1 MSKQKQQSLTRR
13 TFLQGATAGA
23 AIVAGTGAST
33 ATPAGGGGLSS
44 LPDTASNGKLALLGG
59 KPVRTSPFTAWPIM
73 AEPEEKHLLE
83 VLHSKRWNRMEG
95 SRVAQFEKL
104 WSQQLGVQDCLATS
118 SGTSALACSMN
129 ALEIGPGDEVIVPP
143 YTFVATI
150 NAVLMQH
157 ALPVFVDTDRE
168 TMQID
173 ARKVE
178 AAITPRTRAIL
189 PVHLGGSVADMD
201 TLLEISRRRQI
212 PLLEDA
218 CQSHLA
224 EWRGRK
230 VGTLGDL
237 GCFSLQASKNL
248 NSGEGGVI
256 VSQNQTLLDICR
268 SFHNQGRGQADTSF
282 AYVRNGDNRR
292 MTEFQ
297 GAILLAQL
305 TRLEEQAQRREQN
318 AAHLTKLLREIPGI
332 TPARMYEGCTRN
344 AYHLYM
350 LRYDP
355 APFKGLSRT
364 RFLQALR
371 AEGIPGGGGYSP
383 LYREPF
389 LENTLQSRAYRY
401 VYTAKQ
407 LDDYRASLQC
417 PENDRLC
424 AEAVW
429 FTQTMFLGTR
439 ADMEQIAAAIEKI
452 HRQAEDLLQA

>member
-1 MSKQKQQSLTRR
+1 MKKNFSRR
-13 TFLQGATAGA
+13 NFLQTSLAGA
-23 AIVAGTGAST
+23 VVSGAPAHLPVDSRHAD
-33 ATPAGGGGLSS
+33 ATRP
-44 LPDTASNGKLALLGG
+44 ALLGG
-59 KPVRTSPFTAWPIM
+59 PPVRSTAFPSWPLVG
-73 AEPEEKHLLE
+73 EVEERHLLE
-83 VLHSKRWNRMEG
+83 TLRSRKWNRMEG
-95 SRVAQFEKL
+95 GVVARFEKE
-104 WSQQLGVQDCLATS
+104 WAARLGATHVLATS
-118 SGTSALACSMN
+118 SGTSALACAMN

-143 YTFVATI
+143 YTFVATV

-173 ARKVE
+173 ARKIE
-178 AAITPRTRAIL
+178 AAITPRTRAIM

-201 TLLEISRRRQI
+201 AILAIARRHNL
-212 PLLEDA
+212 PVVEDA

-224 EWRGRK
+224 EWRGKK

-248 NSGEGGVI
+248 NSGEGGI
-256 VSQNQTLLDICR
+256 VVAREQRLIESCR

-292 MTEFQ
+292 LTEFQ

-305 TRLEEQAQRREQN
+305 TRFDEQVRRREEN
-318 AAHLTKLLREIPGI
+318 AGYLTSLLRQIPGI
-332 TPARMYEGCTRN
+332 TPARMYEGVTRN

-350 LRYDP
+350 FRYDP
-355 APFKGLSRT
+355 AAFSGLSRA
-364 RFLQALR
+364 RFLHALK
-371 AEGIPGGGGYSP
+371 AEGIPCGGGYSP

-389 LENTLQSRAYRY
+389 LENTLNSRAYKY
-401 VYTAKQ
+401 IYTAKQ
-407 LDDYRASLQC
+407 LDDYRQRLNC

-429 FTQTMFLGTR
+429 FTQTMFLGGR
-439 ADMEQIAAAIEKI
+439 EDMDQIATAISKI
-452 HRQAEDLLQA
+452 QKQSGELVKG

>member
-1 MSKQKQQSLTRR
+1 
-13 TFLQGATAGA
+13 
-23 AIVAGTGAST
+23 
-33 ATPAGGGGLSS
+33 
-44 LPDTASNGKLALLGG
+44 
-59 KPVRTSPFTAWPIM
+59 
-73 AEPEEKHLLE
+73 
-83 VLHSKRWNRMEG
+83 
-95 SRVAQFEKL
+95 
-104 WSQQLGVQDCLATS
+104 
-118 SGTSALACSMN
+118 MN

-143 YTFVATI
+143 YTFVATV

-173 ARKVE
+173 ARKIE
-178 AAITPRTRAIL
+178 AAITPRTRAIM
-189 PVHLGGSVADMD
+189 PVHLGGSVAEMD
-201 TLLEISRRRQI
+201 AILAIAAKHRL
-212 PLLEDA
+212 PVVEDA

-224 EWRGRK
+224 EWRGKK

-256 VSQNQTLLDICR
+256 VSREARLIEICR

-292 MTEFQ
+292 LTEFQ

-305 TRLEEQAQRREQN
+305 SRLDEQARRREEN
-318 AAHLTKLLREIPGI
+318 AAHLTSLLRQIPGI
-332 TPARMYEGCTRN
+332 SPARMYDGVTRN

-355 APFKGLSRT
+355 AAFKGLTRA

-371 AEGIPGGGGYSP
+371 AEGVPGGGGYSP

-389 LENTLQSRAYRY
+389 LENTLNSRAYRY
-401 VYTAKQ
+401 VYTARQ
-407 LDDYRASLQC
+407 LEDYRQRLNF

-424 AEAVW
+424 TEAVW
-429 FTQTMFLGTR
+429 FTQTMLLGGR
-439 ADMEQIAAAIEKI
+439 ADMEQIATAIEKI
-452 HRQAEDLLQA
+452 QRHADELVRG

>member
-1 MSKQKQQSLTRR
+1 MKKNFSRR
-13 TFLQGATAGA
+13 NFLQTSLAGA
-23 AIVAGTGAST
+23 VASSVAP
-33 ATPAGGGGLSS
+33 ATPAGPAPLDSAK
-44 LPDTASNGKLALLGG
+44 PALLGG
-59 KPVRTSPFTAWPIM
+59 TPVRTAAFPSWPLVGE
-73 AEPEEKHLLE
+73 AEERHLLE
-83 VLHSKRWNRMEG
+83 TLRSRKWNRMEG
-95 SRVAQFEKL
+95 GVVARFEKE
-104 WSQQLGVQDCLATS
+104 WATRLGATHVLATS

-143 YTFVATI
+143 YTFVATV

-173 ARKVE
+173 ARRIE
-178 AAITPRTRAIL
+178 AAITPRTRAIM

-201 TLLEISRRRQI
+201 TILAIARRHNL
-212 PLLEDA
+212 PVVEDA

-224 EWRGRK
+224 EWRGKK

-256 VSQNQTLLDICR
+256 VAREQRLIESCR

-292 MTEFQ
+292 LTEFQ

-305 TRLEEQAQRREQN
+305 TRFDEQVRRREEN
-318 AAHLTKLLREIPGI
+318 AGYLTTLLRQIPGI
-332 TPARMYEGCTRN
+332 TPARMYEGVTRN

-350 LRYDP
+350 FRYDP
-355 APFKGLSRT
+355 AAFSGLSRA
-364 RFLQALR
+364 RFLQALK
-371 AEGIPGGGGYSP
+371 AEGIPCGGGYSP

-389 LENTLQSRAYRY
+389 LENTLNSRAYKY
-401 VYTAKQ
+401 IYTARQ
-407 LDDYRASLQC
+407 LADYRQRLNC

-429 FTQTMFLGTR
+429 FTQTMFLGGR
-439 ADMEQIAAAIEKI
+439 EDMDQIATAIGKI
-452 HRQAEDLLQA
+452 QKQAGELVKG

>member
-1 MSKQKQQSLTRR
+1 MGNDMGKEKNHPSLTRR

-23 AIVAGTGAST
+23 ALVAGT
-33 ATPAGGGGLSS
+33 ATPASGLPS
-44 LPDTASNGKLALLGG
+44 LPDVASNGKLALLGG
-59 KPVRTSPFTAWPIM
+59 KPVRTAPFSPWPVV
-73 AEPEEKHLLE
+73 AEPEQKHLLE

-104 WSQQLGVQDCLATS
+104 WSAQLGVRDCLATS

-129 ALEIGPGDEVIVPP
+129 ALEVGPGDEVIVPP

-189 PVHLGGSVADMD
+189 PVHLGGSVAEMD
-201 TLLEISRRRQI
+201 ILLEISRRRQI
-212 PLLEDA
+212 PLVEDA

-256 VSQNQTLLDICR
+256 VSQNSALLDICR

-305 TRLEEQAQRREQN
+305 SRLEEQARRREEN
-318 AAHLTKLLREIPGI
+318 AAHLTSLLRAIPGI

-355 APFKGLSRT
+355 APFKGLPRA

-371 AEGIPGGGGYSP
+371 AEGIPCGGGYSP

-401 VYTAKQ
+401 VYTARQ
-407 LDDYRASLQC
+407 LEDYRARVQC

-439 ADMEQIAAAIEKI
+439 ADMEQIAAAVEKI
-452 HRQAEDLLQA
+452 QRQAEDLLQA

>member
-1 MSKQKQQSLTRR
+1 MKKNFSRR
-13 TFLQGATAGA
+13 NFLQTSLAGA
-23 AIVAGTGAST
+23 VASSVAP
-33 ATPAGGGGLSS
+33 ATPAGPAPLDSAK
-44 LPDTASNGKLALLGG
+44 PALLGG
-59 KPVRTSPFTAWPIM
+59 TPVRTAAFPSWPLVGE
-73 AEPEEKHLLE
+73 AEERHLLE
-83 VLHSKRWNRMEG
+83 TLRSRKWNRMEG
-95 SRVAQFEKL
+95 GVVARFEKE
-104 WSQQLGVQDCLATS
+104 WATRLGATHVLATS

-143 YTFVATI
+143 YTFVATV

-173 ARKVE
+173 ARRIE
-178 AAITPRTRAIL
+178 AAITPRTRAIM

-201 TLLEISRRRQI
+201 TILAIARRHNL
-212 PLLEDA
+212 PVVEDA

-224 EWRGRK
+224 EWRGKK

-256 VSQNQTLLDICR
+256 VAREQRLLEICR

-292 MTEFQ
+292 LTEFQ

-305 TRLEEQAQRREQN
+305 TRFDEQVRRREEN
-318 AAHLTKLLREIPGI
+318 AGYLTTLLRQIPGI
-332 TPARMYEGCTRN
+332 TPARMYEGVTRN

-350 LRYDP
+350 FRYDP
-355 APFKGLSRT
+355 AAFSGLSRA
-364 RFLQALR
+364 RFLQALK
-371 AEGIPGGGGYSP
+371 AEGIPCGGGYSP

-389 LENTLQSRAYRY
+389 LENTLNSRAYKY
-401 VYTAKQ
+401 IYTARQ
-407 LDDYRASLQC
+407 LADYRQRLNC

-429 FTQTMFLGTR
+429 FTQTMFLGGR
-439 ADMEQIAAAIEKI
+439 EDMDQIATAIGKI
-452 HRQAEDLLQA
+452 QKQAGELVKG